1 MTNSET
7 DQKVSNLGN
16 FEGPRLCS
24 TIYVLDKA
32 GWARSARTIGENSAC
47 DDAYGAFRKT
57 VNKVNKELLL
67 LLFLVVIAATIHFLV
82 ASQAMALVFYFL
94 PTLYSAYYFGR
105 RHATLTAC
113 ASVCLVV
120 LLTFVN
126 PAMFKNRAEHLPID
140 PRWLDIAVWGGVL
153 VVAAYAMG
161 TLYERNQ
168 RHLKELKDGYE
179 GMLVILQQFLCNLK
193 NSEADSYR
201 LSSHATKIAEALGL
215 DPEST
220 EDLRTA
226 ALLSKVNEIG
236 ISNEILY
243 KAANLSEE
251 ELEKGMRKVEN
262 RGATKA
268 QLMGG
273 SLRRAIPI
281 LVAAQELN
289 RTGATPA
296 DSIVEVQILN
306 LATKFEAQFD
316 ADSAGKTP
324 SVQAVDKIAKDSDG
338 KYDSM
343 IVDAFVK
350 AFGQKALASAK

>member
-1 MTNSET
+1 
-7 DQKVSNLGN
+7 V
-16 FEGPRLCS
+16 
-24 TIYVLDKA
+24 
-32 GWARSARTIGENSAC
+32 
-47 DDAYGAFRKT
+47 RKT
-57 VNKVNKELLL
+57 NKELLL
-67 LLFLVVIAATIHFLV
+67 LLFLVVIAAVIHFLV
-82 ASQAMALVFYFL
+82 ASQAIALVFYFL

-120 LLTFVN
+120 LLTYLN
-126 PAMFKNRAEHLPID
+126 PGMFHRRIENLPID
-140 PRWLDIAVWGGVL
+140 SRWFDVAVWGGVL

-168 RHLKELKDGYE
+168 KSLKELKDGYD
-179 GMLVILQQFLCNLK
+179 GMLVILQQFLCNQK
-193 NSEADSYR
+193 SSEASSFRVSSY
-201 LSSHATKIAEALGL
+201 AVKIAETLGL

-226 ALLSKVNEIG
+226 SLLRNVNEIG

-251 ELEKGMRKVEN
+251 ELVKGMRKA
-262 RGATKA
+262 GSSKATRA

-273 SLRRAIPI
+273 SLRRSIPI
-281 LVAAQELN
+281 LVAAQQLRKN
-289 RTGATPA
+289 GGSPA

-306 LATKFEAQFD
+306 LAEKYESHVA
-316 ADSAGKTP
+316 AGAGKTTP
-324 SVQAVDKIAKDSDG
+324 AEAVEKIAKNSEG

-343 IVDAFVK
+343 IMDAFVK
-350 AFGQKALASAK
+350 ALGQKALAAGS

>member
-1 MTNSET
+1 M
-7 DQKVSNLGN
+7 
-16 FEGPRLCS
+16 
-24 TIYVLDKA
+24 
-32 GWARSARTIGENSAC
+32 
-47 DDAYGAFRKT
+47 RKI
-57 VNKVNKELLL
+57 NKELLL
-67 LLFLVVIAATIHFLV
+67 LLFLVVIAAMIHFLV
-82 ASQAMALVFYFL
+82 ASQAITLVFYFL

-113 ASVCLVV
+113 ASVGLVV
-120 LLTFVN
+120 LLTYLN
-126 PAMFKNRAEHLPID
+126 PAMFTRRAENLPID
-140 PRWLDIAVWGGVL
+140 SRWFDVAVWGGVL

-168 RHLKELKDGYE
+168 KSLKELKDGYD
-179 GMLVILQQFLCNLK
+179 GMLVILQQFLSNQ
-193 NSEADSYR
+193 NSDADSCR
-201 LSSHATKIAEALGL
+201 LSSHVVKIADALGL
-215 DPEST
+215 DPESS

-226 ALLSKVNEIG
+226 ALLSKVNQIG

-251 ELEKGMRKVEN
+251 DLEKGMRKIDDA
-262 RGATKA
+262 RATNA

-281 LVAAQELN
+281 LVAAQQLN
-289 RTGATPA
+289 KTEANPA

-306 LATKFEAQFD
+306 LAEKFEALTN
-316 ADSAGKTP
+316 AAGLAKMP
-324 SVQAVDKIAKDSDG
+324 SSQVVEKIAKESEG

-350 AFGQKALASAK
+350 AFGQKAQAAGK